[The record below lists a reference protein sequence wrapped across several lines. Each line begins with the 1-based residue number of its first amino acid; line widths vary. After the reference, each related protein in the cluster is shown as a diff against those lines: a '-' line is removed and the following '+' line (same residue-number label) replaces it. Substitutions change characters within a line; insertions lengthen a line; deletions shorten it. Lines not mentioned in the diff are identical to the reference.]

1 MHHVQVQMLAA
12 TERIMR
18 KLLIIIFLIISNQ
31 SFAGWYQ
38 CYSYKGQLAGMN
50 IHMYLQ
56 LREINS
62 ESKDSV
68 MVAGVYKYD
77 KHNTPISLTGYLVDQ
92 EILKLSEL
100 SNENEVTASLLL
112 KWSEFGNIKGTWTGQ
127 LNKKRHVIKL
137 TQIGSLIDTDSDHVN
152 PQTKIM
158 MGSSFKNEYL
168 VGLYDKEKEDYRAKM
183 LELQII
189 DKKSNELKYRIDFR
203 DHIVPVGNVMTI
215 IFANAY
221 ASESPD
227 SISKNIEMMQDDG
240 RMGTELYLTYDL
252 VSDSFIIEK

>member
-1 MHHVQVQMLAA
+1 MH
-12 TERIMR
+12 T
-18 KLLIIIFLIISNQ
+18 
-31 SFAGWYQ
+31 
-38 CYSYKGQLAGMN
+38 
-50 IHMYLQ
+50 
-56 LREINS
+56 
-62 ESKDSV
+62 
-68 MVAGVYKYD
+68 
-77 KHNTPISLTGYLVDQ
+77 
-92 EILKLSEL
+92 
-100 SNENEVTASLLL
+100 
-112 KWSEFGNIKGTWTGQ
+112 
-127 LNKKRHVIKL
+127 
-137 TQIGSLIDTDSDHVN
+137 
-152 PQTKIM
+152 
-158 MGSSFKNEYL
+158 YL

-183 LELQII
+183 LELQVI